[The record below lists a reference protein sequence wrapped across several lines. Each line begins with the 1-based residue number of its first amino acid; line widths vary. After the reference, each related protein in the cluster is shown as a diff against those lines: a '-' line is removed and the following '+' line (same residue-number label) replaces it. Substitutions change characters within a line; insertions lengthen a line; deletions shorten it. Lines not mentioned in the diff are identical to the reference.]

1 MITTLRQ
8 QLNSPLV
15 ALFLLGILSRV
26 DMFLAFV
33 VSAIALCVIYDRY
46 LDRRYTA
53 LQLYLLVLCFG
64 FYGVAGGYL
73 ILTTL
78 AG

>member
-8 QLNSPLV
+8 QLDSPMV
-15 ALFLLGILSRV
+15 ALFALSILWQVNSI
-26 DMFLAFV
+26 FAFV
-33 VSAIALCVIYDRY
+33 VCAIALCVVYDRY

-53 LQLYLLVLCFG
+53 FQLHLLVFCFG

>member
-1 MITTLRQ
+1 M
-8 QLNSPLV
+8 V
-15 ALFLLGILSRV
+15 ALFLLGILQDV
-26 DMFLAFV
+26 DVVLAFV
-33 VSAIALCVIYDRY
+33 VSAIALCVVYDRY

-53 LQLYLLVLCFG
+53 LQLHILVFCFG